1 MNDKSAHKLLSFCIA
16 AIWIVNGLICKV
28 LNLVPRHELIVAKV
42 LRTEYSRLLT
52 IIIGFSEILM
62 AIWILSNLRSR
73 LNAIIQI
80 LIIATMNMLELL
92 LAPDMLL
99 WGKIN
104 GIFAMVLI
112 LVIYFNEFYL
122 NKKLPQQTKKCF
134 HS

>member
-1 MNDKSAHKLLSFCIA
+1 MNDQSAHKLLSFCIA

-52 IIIGFSEILM
+52 IIIGFSEILV

-104 GIFAMVLI
+104 GIFALVLI

-122 NKKLPQQTKKCF
+122 NKKLPQQT
-134 HS
+134 